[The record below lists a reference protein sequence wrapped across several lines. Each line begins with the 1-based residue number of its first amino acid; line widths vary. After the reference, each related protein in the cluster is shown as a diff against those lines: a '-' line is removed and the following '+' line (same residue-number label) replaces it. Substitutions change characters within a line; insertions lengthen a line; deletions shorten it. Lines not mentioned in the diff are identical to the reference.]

1 MLKKIVLI
9 LSIVIVTTVFTA
21 LPVTANTAANPLVV
35 LSLNGDQFVNY
46 DFDNNTTFTQGRVDQ
61 AVTIIFFG
69 NLSTST
75 VDKSTIY
82 AAFDSNGFN
91 YGGSTIHGRVNDTGS
106 WVTNGDGGRKTSA
119 ADINGC
125 HYRLYAANG
134 VNMWDPTY
142 YHKYVVATTHKDM
155 MLGVDY
161 GHNEDAETLI
171 LQCAIGHPGW
181 AVFQNYAWFGNYE
194 APRWEG
200 AQYWD
205 NNGYGS
211 AVRLP

>member
-9 LSIVIVTTVFTA
+9 LCLVIVTTVFTA
-21 LPVTANTAANPLVV
+21 FPVVANTAANPLVN
-35 LSLNGDQFVNY
+35 LSLNGDLVVNY
-46 DFDNNTTFTQGRVDQ
+46 DFDNDNTFTQGRVDQ

-82 AAFDSNGFN
+82 AALDSNGFN
-91 YGGSTIHGRVNDTGS
+91 YGGSTMYGRVNDTGT
-106 WVTNGDGGRKTSA
+106 WLTNGDGGRKTSPT
-119 ADINGC
+119 DFNGC
-125 HYRLYAANG
+125 HYRLYANG
-134 VNMWDPTY
+134 NYMWDPTY

-155 MLGVDY
+155 MPFVDY

-171 LQCAIGHPGW
+171 LQCALGHPGW
-181 AVFQNYAWFGNYE
+181 AVFQNVSWFGNYE

-200 AQYWD
+200 AQYWS

-211 AVRLP
+211 AIRLP